1 MGRAGL
7 VAALATVLLGLAA
20 PARAQPCSAELI
32 AAGPLLAGPGGT
44 DFGQIPEACPATDL
58 FARVRGE
65 LLIDN
70 DDFYGAVTAGLTLRG
85 RWVLAERWHL
95 SASLDPATWRYAVNA
110 VVPSTGVGVGPATVG
125 VHRAFLWNQA
135 AVTPYARLLLPLDS
149 ARRYGLRL
157 GGELGG
163 SAQLRLGRV
172 GSLRGGV
179 SLPATLVVI
188 GGGGHGIFAPSGLVE
203 GALEVK
209 PWFLVAAGAVA
220 RVQAAPRAQLAALAA
235 RASARIEN
243 RCGWHLAL
251 TGDVPVAG
259 QDRTDVTISIFV
271 GRGPPRPAPE
281 PPPIW
286 PWRWS
291 AGGLPPDVR

>member
-7 VAALATVLLGLAA
+7 VAATATLLLGLAA
-20 PARAQPCSAELI
+20 PAWAQPCSAELI
-32 AAGPLLAGPGGT
+32 DAGPLIAGPGGT

-58 FARVRGE
+58 FGRLRGE
-65 LLIDN
+65 LLIDT
-70 DDFYGAVTAGLTLRG
+70 DDFRGTVIAGLTLRG
-85 RWVLAERWHL
+85 RWLFAERWYL

-110 VVPSTGVGVGPATVG
+110 VIPSTGVGVGPATVG

-149 ARRYGLRL
+149 ARHYGVRL

-163 SAQLRLGRV
+163 SASLRLLER
-172 GSLRGGV
+172 GSLRGGI

-203 GALEVK
+203 GAFAVK
-209 PWFLVAAGAVA
+209 PWFVVAAGAAA
-220 RVQAAPRAQLAALAA
+220 RVQAAPRVALTALAA

-251 TGDVPVAG
+251 AGDLPLAG
-259 QDRTDVTISIFV
+259 KDRTDVTVSIFV

-286 PWRWS
+286 PWGWGT
-291 AGGLPPDVR
+291 GGLPPGVR